1 MEKFIY
7 IFTTKDRDNFVNAG
21 LTAFKEDKKNN
32 MFIFLAEDDINSGI
46 SLDGVIYVYSD
57 ILTYS

>member
-7 IFTTKDRDNFVNAG
+7 VFTVKDRDLLVNSG
-21 LTAFKEDKKNN
+21 LTPFKEDKKNN
-32 MFIFLAEDDINSGI
+32 MFIFLSEEVTNAGVP
-46 SLDGVIYVYSD
+46 LDGVIYIYSD